1 MHIEQEVGELLLKKH
16 LKISTAESCTGGLLS
31 SKLTDVAGSSEYIT
45 FNVVTY
51 ANEIKNKILG
61 VTWGTLNTH
70 GAVSAECATE
80 MVLGLQKLTN
90 ADICV
95 ATTGIAGPG
104 GGTVEKPVGTCY
116 VGILYNGKL
125 KIKKLQGDENKT
137 RKELKEF
144 FANSALELVKLELC
158 SNLF

>member
-61 VTWGTLNTH
+61 VRIP
-70 GAVSAECATE
+70 E
-80 MVLGLQKLTN
+80 
-90 ADICV
+90 
-95 ATTGIAGPG
+95 
-104 GGTVEKPVGTCY
+104 
-116 VGILYNGKL
+116 
-125 KIKKLQGDENKT
+125 IKKLSKKNLLHILQN
-137 RKELKEF
+137 LKQAF
-144 FANSALELVKLELC
+144 KMLKNI
-158 SNLF
+158 